1 MNVYQ
6 RKAKAIGVT
15 IEPSRRKQKK
25 YDVYNKDGLYQAS
38 IGAAGMMDYEK
49 YLRQEGKEVADARRR
64 AYKARHVHRHKKF
77 QDNGRLS
84 AAYLADRI
92 LW

>member
-1 MNVYQ
+1 MSVYDD
-6 RKAKAIGVT
+6 KAKRLGVT
-15 IEPSRRKQKK
+15 IEPSKRKGKK
-25 YDVYNKDGLYQAS
+25 FDVYRKGEFQAS

-49 YLRQEGKEVADARRR
+49 YLTRDGPEVANAKRR
-64 AYKARHVHRHKKF
+64 AYKARHVHRTTKF
-77 QDNGRLS
+77 RDGKLT

>member
-25 YDVYNKDGLYQAS
+25 YDVYKDGVYQAS

-49 YLRQEGKEVADARRR
+49 YLRQQGKEVADARRR

>member
-1 MNVYQ
+1 MKMNVYE

-25 YDVYNKDGLYQAS
+25 FDVYKDGVFQAS
-38 IGAAGMMDYEK
+38 IGAAVMMDYER
-49 YLRQEGKEVADARRR
+49 YRKEQGQAVADKRR
-64 AYKARHVHRHKKF
+64 AAWRARHVHRTTKYRDGK
-77 QDNGRLS
+77 LT
-84 AAYLADRI
+84 AAYLASAI

>member
-1 MNVYQ
+1 MSVYDDKA
-6 RKAKAIGVT
+6 RKIGVT

-25 YDVYNKDGLYQAS
+25 FDVYRKGEFQAS

-49 YLRQEGKEVADARRR
+49 YLTRDGPEVANAKRR
-64 AYKARHVHRHKKF
+64 AYKARHVHRTTKF
-77 QDNGRLS
+77 RDGKLT

>member
-1 MNVYQ
+1 MTVYEDKARNLGVSIEKST
-6 RKAKAIGVT
+6 RKG
-15 IEPSRRKQKK
+15 KK
-25 YDVYNKDGLYQAS
+25 FDVFRNGIYQAS

-49 YLRQEGKEVADARRR
+49 YLRQEGKEAANARRR
-64 AYKARHVHRHKKF
+64 AYKARHIHRTTKF
-77 QDNGRLS
+77 RDGKLT

>member
-6 RKAKAIGVT
+6 RKAKAIGVS

-25 YDVYNKDGLYQAS
+25 YDVYKDGVYQAS

-49 YLRQEGKEVADARRR
+49 YLRQEGKEVADARRK

>member
-1 MNVYQ
+1 MNIYQ
-6 RKAKAIGVT
+6 RKAKAIGVS

-25 YDVYNKDGLYQAS
+25 YDVYKDGVYQAS

-84 AAYLADRI
+84 AAYLASRI

>member
-6 RKAKAIGVT
+6 RKAKAIGVS

-25 YDVYNKDGLYQAS
+25 YDVYKDGVYQAS

-84 AAYLADRI
+84 AAYLASRI

>member
-1 MNVYQ
+1 MNVYE

-15 IEPSRRKQKK
+15 IEASRRRQKK
-25 YDVYNKDGLYQAS
+25 YDVYKDGVYQAS

-49 YLRQEGKEVADARRR
+49 YLRQQGKEVADARRR

>member
-15 IEPSRRKQKK
+15 IEPSRRTQKK
-25 YDVYNKDGLYQAS
+25 YDVYKDGVYQAS